1 MYYTACKSVASGET
15 CQTYRTISVRGT
27 CDAFARRHPLNR
39 KDLPAN
45 PMKKII
51 LIFGALFTILL
62 VGVPAGASATT
73 ITFESLANPGTGL
86 TNHGSLYVESG
97 FQFSTT
103 AFYSTWNTG
112 DQSYPGSTALF
123 ENSRTSTTTLSQV
136 GGGDF
141 SIVSISL
148 APLYFDV
155 TSPQSVTFT
164 GILPGG
170 LTTTETFLLPGTN
183 GSSTSETLFPFTN
196 PLFSDVTAVQFSQ
209 NSAFNAG
216 YQFDNVT
223 VSALS
228 SVPDSGS
235 TILLMLGALVPLL
248 FLQRK
253 LIRRQVTQ

>member
-1 MYYTACKSVASGET
+1 M
-15 CQTYRTISVRGT
+15 Q
-27 CDAFARRHPLNR
+27 
-39 KDLPAN
+39 
-45 PMKKII
+45 KII
-51 LIFGALFTILL
+51 LIFGALFASLL
-62 VGVPAGASATT
+62 VGVPANASATT

-123 ENSRTSTTTLSQV
+123 ENSRTSTTTLSPV

-155 TSPQSVTFT
+155 TSPQFVTFT

-170 LTTTETFLLPGTN
+170 STTTETFLLPGTN
-183 GSSTSETLFPFTN
+183 GSSTSETLFAFTN

-216 YQFDNVT
+216 YQFDNVSLVAAAST
-223 VSALS
+223 
-228 SVPDSGS
+228 PDSGS
-235 TILLMLGALVPLL
+235 TVVLMLGGLVPLV
-248 FLQRK
+248 FFQRK
-253 LIRRQVTQ
+253 FLHP